1 MYRKNR
7 IRVEYPDDDLRS
19 RVESFLKS
27 RHFPA
32 FGQLNV
38 TVRDGAV
45 TLSGALRSF
54 YEKQVAMSS
63 CQRVAGV
70 LTLID
75 NVHVQPNRRQPFS
88 RKSHQAI
95 TE

>member
-1 MYRKNR
+1 MYRTDR
-7 IRVEYPDDDLRS
+7 IRIEYPDDDLRL

-32 FGQLNV
+32 FGQLDV
-38 TVRDGAV
+38 AVRDGAV

-54 YEKQVAMSS
+54 YEKQVAISS

-75 NVHVQPNRRQPFS
+75 NVHVQPNRRRPFS
-88 RKSHQAI
+88 GKSLKVAS
-95 TE
+95 E